1 MSVRAEDRASRL
13 VITGLHGT
21 GMGNVEGYKW
31 IHGELIKPIQ
41 KSIGSMGPRRPPA
54 KKEKVQDVRCER

>member
-13 VITGLHGT
+13 VIAGLHGS
-21 GMGNVEGYKW
+21 GMVNVGLYKW
-31 IHGELIKPIQ
+31 IHVELMELFQ
-41 KSIGSMGPRRPPA
+41 KSIGFKGPRRRPA